1 MMIGVGRAGVIWPQQ
16 VQIQALPSLPAN
28 YDFVKLLLFFLDST
42 KDGSLSL
49 APAACA
55 NVDSDSILILASAL
69 LLSIACVALR
79 GRKATGNNIG
89 LASPVNHKIT
99 DS

>member
-16 VQIQALPSLPAN
+16 EQIHALPPLPAN

-42 KDGSLSL
+42 KDGSFSL
-49 APAACA
+49 ASAACA

-79 GRKATGNNIG
+79 GRQATGNIIVF
-89 LASPVNHKIT
+89 AFPMNHKIT